1 MYLLLIMKNPREYLD
16 RLVNVHKY
24 KLKGDE
30 PLSFHLG
37 CDFGRD
43 PDGTLYYK
51 PKKYIQKMV
60 STYEKMFPGETLRKQ
75 SSPLQSADHPELD
88 ETDFLDEE
96 GIAKYMSM
104 VGATQWLV
112 TLGRFDVAIAVN
124 TLSSYRVAPRIGH
137 MDRMK
142 RLYGYVKHFQDGAIR
157 VRTGIPDYSELKGEE
172 HDWLNSIYGN
182 IDKELPQ
189 DMPTPLGKKVRISAF
204 FDANLY
210 HDLITGRAMTGVLM
224 FVNKT
229 PVDWYSK
236 KQSTVATATFTL
248 EFIAGR
254 TMTDQVLD
262 LQYTLRM
269 LGVPLDY
276 HTYAFGDNKP
286 IITQSTVPE
295 SQLTKRWNAL
305 AFHRVREAVASGI
318 LKLYHIPG
326 AENPSDVLTKFLGYQ
341 QAWPH
346 LKPLLFWMGDTA
358 NISPKGSD
366 T

>member
-1 MYLLLIMKNPREYLD
+1 MKNPREYLD
-16 RLVNVHKY
+16 RLVNVHKF

-43 PDGTLYYK
+43 PDDTLYYK

-60 STYEKMFPGETLRKQ
+60 STYEKMFPGETLKKQ
-75 SSPLQSADHPELD
+75 SCPLQSGDHPELV

-124 TLSSYRVAPRIGH
+124 ALSSYRVAPRIGH

-182 IDKELPQ
+182 IDEELSQ
-189 DMPTPLGKKVRISAF
+189 NMPTP
-204 FDANLY
+204 
-210 HDLITGRAMTGVLM
+210 
-224 FVNKT
+224 
-229 PVDWYSK
+229 
-236 KQSTVATATFTL
+236 
-248 EFIAGR
+248 
-254 TMTDQVLD
+254 
-262 LQYTLRM
+262 
-269 LGVPLDY
+269 
-276 HTYAFGDNKP
+276 
-286 IITQSTVPE
+286 
-295 SQLTKRWNAL
+295 
-305 AFHRVREAVASGI
+305 
-318 LKLYHIPG
+318 
-326 AENPSDVLTKFLGYQ
+326 
-341 QAWPH
+341 
-346 LKPLLFWMGDTA
+346 
-358 NISPKGSD
+358 
-366 T
+366 